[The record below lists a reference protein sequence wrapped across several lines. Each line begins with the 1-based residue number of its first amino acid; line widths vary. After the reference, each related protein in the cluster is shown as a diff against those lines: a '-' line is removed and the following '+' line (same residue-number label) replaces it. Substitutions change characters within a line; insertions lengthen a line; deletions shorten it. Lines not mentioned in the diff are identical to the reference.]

1 MRKFIVSDIHGDGN
15 IYYSIMNYLDN
26 INKIE
31 DIELYIN
38 GDLIDRG
45 YESAEILLDVIKR
58 IKENKFKIVYL
69 GGNHEL
75 LMYELF
81 EMRKIKEPTYF
92 NDWYLNGGALTD
104 EGLEELLNDDQEK
117 ILKVVNFVSELPL
130 YYKFKEKIDGKNIV
144 LVHAACPLQIDD
156 KCDLKIKDDD
166 ELTYFCTWTRKNDPY
181 VPFRSRIG
189 NPNYF
194 SIVGH
199 TPNDNKYGYFY
210 DENENYL
217 NIDGGCARFVSGY
230 FSYDHVPLVEVK
242 DNLLKILTFNNQNEI
257 IAGHYFQNKKSI
269 PLTEAELNSDK
280 KYLNNDLKIKKLV
293 KNEDGAVYYKEG
305 DRI

>member
-15 IYYSIMNYLDN
+15 IYYSIMNYLDS
-26 INKIE
+26 INQNE
-31 DIELYIN
+31 EVELYIN

-58 IKENKFKIVYL
+58 IKDNKFKIIYL

-81 EMRKIKEPTYF
+81 EKRKKGVTTYF
-92 NDWYLNGGALTD
+92 NDWYLNGGAYTD
-104 EGLEELLNDDQEK
+104 ENLAEILEYNKGK
-117 ILKVVNFVSELPL
+117 ILKVVDFVSDLPL

-144 LVHAACPLQIDD
+144 LVHAACPSVIKDN
-156 KCDLKIKDDD
+156 CDLKIKDDND
-166 ELTYFCTWTRKNDPY
+166 LAYICTWTRENDPY
-181 VPFRSRIG
+181 IPFRCKIG
-189 NPNYF
+189 SPNYF

-210 DENENYL
+210 DEDENYL